1 MIISLLIASEFK
13 AKGKL
18 RRSQRLDGNI
28 STRQTPQ
35 HDIETPQSTVNLSK
49 DTEAE
54 AFAQFPD
61 QDDEASTS
69 GTNSDESPMAPS
81 CMIAALQSSSPNS
94 ANFLAQ
100 YMADQISCRASLPIQ
115 KSQKTPGMKELTG
128 RQCDIASTWKSAPSS
143 VSFLK
148 KSSFLLRR
156 PVEDDL
162 LYG

>member
-1 MIISLLIASEFK
+1 MPIVSEFK

-18 RRSQRLDGNI
+18 RRSQRLDGKI
-28 STRQTPQ
+28 TTAQTSQ
-35 HDIETPQSTVNLSK
+35 HDIESPQSTVNLSK

-54 AFAQFPD
+54 ALAQISV

-115 KSQKTPGMKELTG
+115 KSQMTPGMKEFNG
-128 RQCDIASTWKSAPSS
+128 RQTGIASTWESAPSS
-143 VSFLK
+143 VSLLK